1 MLRLPLRNGSRCLTT
16 SGAERPTKWMVM
28 ATSRTTHG
36 WLAIVAALCV
46 ADASATPAAEAIPA
60 MLATSSV
67 TQAATSL
74 RAEPRPEMD
83 AAERGVYLKRL
94 RLLYSTEPANWP
106 APTLD
111 PEVEHR
117 ELGVLGPAT
126 HPEDNPPTPAK
137 VELGKLLFFE
147 PRMSGSG
154 QLACASCHDPDLG
167 WADGRTAS
175 FGHNRRLLARNSPSI
190 LNGGRRSTLFWDG
203 RAASLEEQAH
213 LVMTNID
220 EMHSGDAV
228 VVDQLAKVPEYLKR
242 FRDVFGVERPA
253 LKEVGMAL
261 AAFERTISGSTT
273 RFDSFVRGRH
283 SALTDEALA
292 GLHLFRTDARCLNCH
307 NGPLLTDDKFHNLG
321 LSFYGRRFEDLGR
334 YNHTKQPA
342 DVGKFRTPSLR
353 DVTHTA
359 PYMHN
364 GLFDLQELLML
375 YNAGMPRERRRRDQ
389 LDDPL
394 FPEKSPLVK
403 PLGLNKRDLADIEA
417 FLGSLAQPHRRFP
430 PPTLPPGL

>member
-1 MLRLPLRNGSRCLTT
+1 MHARFGAASVGTVVALGLLVAPAKGDSPDALLASSTPRVARVSQPDGRMGLAPRDEQTPNERAAYIAELRRLY
-16 SGAERPTKWMVM
+16 
-28 ATSRTTHG
+28 ATDP
-36 WLAIVAALCV
+36 
-46 ADASATPAAEAIPA
+46 AD
-60 MLATSSV
+60 
-67 TQAATSL
+67 
-74 RAEPRPEMD
+74 
-83 AAERGVYLKRL
+83 
-94 RLLYSTEPANWP
+94 WP

-111 PEVEHR
+111 PGVEHR
-117 ELGVLGPAT
+117 ELGVPGPVQ
-126 HPEDNPPTPAK
+126 HPADNPPTPAK
-137 VELGKLLFFE
+137 IELGKLLFFE

-190 LNGGRRSTLFWDG
+190 LNGGRRSALFWDG

-213 LVMTNID
+213 LVMTNVD

-228 VVDQLAKVPEYLKR
+228 VVDQLAKVPEYVER
-242 FRDVFGVERPA
+242 FRDVFGVESPT

-261 AAFERTISGSTT
+261 AAFERTVSGATT
-273 RFDSFVRGRH
+273 RFDSFARGR
-283 SALTDEALA
+283 SAALSDEALS
-292 GLHLFRTDARCLNCH
+292 GLHLFRTDARCMNCH

-321 LSFYGRRFEDLGR
+321 LSLYGRRFEDLGR
-334 YNHTKQPA
+334 YNHTKQPG

-364 GLFDLQELLML
+364 GLFDMQELLML

-389 LDDPL
+389 IDDPL

-417 FLGSLAQPHRRFP
+417 FLGSLAQPHRRFA